1 MNERSSVETPLTA
14 EPDLLTELLI
24 LSDGTVLAHN
34 LTPVMAAILTGIN
47 MSDETLRQRAGGI
60 QPSAHQS

>member
-1 MNERSSVETPLTA
+1 MNERTSVETPLAA

-34 LTPVMAAILTGIN
+34 LTPAMAAVLTGIN
-47 MSDETLRQRAGGI
+47 MRDQTLQQRAGGL
-60 QPSAHQS
+60 PRSAHDS